1 MTQAMHR
8 LAEQAHPA
16 FPVTIYYAFKQAESD
31 SVDGTASTGWDTFLA
46 AVIEAGF
53 AISGTWPMRT
63 EGSGR
68 MIAMGTNAL
77 ASSIVLVCRPRSIS
91 APTATRRDFVSTLKK
106 ELPSALKNLQKGNI
120 APVDLAQASIGPGM
134 AIYTRYSKI
143 LDADGKPLSVRMA
156 LALINQTLD
165 EVLEE
170 QEGEFDADTRWALA
184 WFEQYGFSEGAFG
197 DAESLSKAKVT
208 AVNGL
213 VEAGIITSKSG
224 KVALLKKKDLD
235 KDWSPE
241 TDQRLT
247 VWEMTHHL
255 IRAIDEG
262 EAKAS
267 DLLARIG
274 PIAEAARDLAYRL
287 YSICEKKNWSKEGQD
302 YNGLVQAW
310 PNLQAGAKDAKVN
323 KLKQGELI

>member
-1 MTQAMHR
+1 
-8 LAEQAHPA
+8 
-16 FPVTIYYAFKQAESD
+16 
-31 SVDGTASTGWDTFLA
+31 
-46 AVIEAGF
+46 
-53 AISGTWPMRT
+53 MRT
-63 EGSGR
+63 ENKSR
-68 MIAMGTNAL
+68 MIGQGTNAL
-77 ASSIVLVCRPRSIS
+77 ASSIALVCRPRSIS

-106 ELPSALKNLQKGNI
+106 ELPGALKNLQKGNI

-143 LDADGKPLSVRMA
+143 IDADGKPLSVRMA

-184 WFEQYGFSEGAFG
+184 WFEQHGFSEGAFG

-213 VEAGIITSKSG
+213 VEAGVIKSRSG
-224 KVALLKKKDLD
+224 KVSLLKKSELD

-241 TDQRLT
+241 TDKRLT

-255 IRAIDEG
+255 IRALDEG
-262 EAKAS
+262 EAKAPGFPRRPILEIVS
-267 DLLARIG
+267 VGGNLWLNVLATC
-274 PIAEAARDLAYRL
+274 L
-287 YSICEKKNWSKEGQD
+287 
-302 YNGLVQAW
+302 
-310 PNLQAGAKDAKVN
+310 GAK
-323 KLKQGELI
+323 QFR